1 MTTRQIAEAF
11 PPGDFIR
18 EELEARE
25 WSQVELAEI
34 IGRPAQT
41 ITELVTGKRAI
52 TPELAKALGDAFG
65 TSAQYWMNLDTSY
78 RLWLAR
84 DSDSAVSRRARLY
97 QISPIREMAK
107 RHWLEL
113 SQNLDVLEQRVTS
126 FFRIPNIATPIEFPH
141 AARRRRAGDLSPA
154 QKAWMFRA
162 AQLAH
167 AVHAKSFS
175 VQALTRGMAELRQ
188 LLSNTSDVALVPKV
202 LAHAGIRFLILE
214 HLPRTGIDGVTF
226 WLDEKSPVI
235 ALSLRYGRIDAFW
248 YTLMHELYH
257 VSRRDGL
264 KPGQAIVLDT
274 DLVRD
279 AETAEPEL
287 DSEKKVDA
295 LAAEFLVQRS
305 ELDDFILRTSPLY
318 SKKKIANFAAR
329 IKVHPGIVVGQLQY
343 RGESHG
349 GVGWDKFRDMLVDV
363 RQLITQS
370 ALTDGWGNVPPP
382 LH

>member
-11 PPGDFIR
+11 PPGDFIK

-34 IGRPAQT
+34 IGRHPQT
-41 ITELVTGKRAI
+41 VTELVTGKRAI

-84 DSDSAVSRRARLY
+84 DTDNAVSRRARLY
-97 QISPIREMAK
+97 HIAPIREMAK

-113 SQNLDVLEQRVTS
+113 SQNLDVIEQRVIS
-126 FFRIPNIATPIEFPH
+126 FFRIPNIETPIEFPH
-141 AARRRRAGDLSPA
+141 AARRRGAGDLSPA
-154 QKAWMFRA
+154 QKAWIFRA

-167 AVHAKSFS
+167 AVHAESFS
-175 VQALTRGMAELRQ
+175 AQSFKRAMDELRQ
-188 LLSNTSDVALVPKV
+188 LLSHTADVALVPGV
-202 LAHAGIRFLILE
+202 LANAGIRFLILE

-235 ALSLRYGRIDAFW
+235 VLSLRYGRIDAFW
-248 YTLMHELYH
+248 YTLMHELFH

-264 KPGQAIVLDT
+264 RRRDAIVLDT
-274 DLVRD
+274 DLVKD
-279 AETAEPEL
+279 AETTEPEL
-287 DSEKKVDA
+287 HSEREVDA
-295 LAAEFLVQRS
+295 LVTEFLVQRS

-329 IKVHPGIVVGQLQY
+329 IKVHPGIVVGQLQF
-343 RGESHG
+343 RGESQG
-349 GVGWDKFRDMLVDV
+349 GVGWNKFRGMLVDV
-363 RQLITQS
+363 RQIVTQS
-370 ALTDGWGNVPPP
+370 ALTDGWGHAPPP
-382 LH
+382 LN

>member
-11 PPGDFIR
+11 PPGDFIK
-18 EELEARE
+18 EELEARD

-34 IGRPAQT
+34 IGRHPQT

-52 TPELAKALGDAFG
+52 TPELAKLLGDAFG

-78 RLWLAR
+78 RLWFHR
-84 DSDSAVSRRARLY
+84 DTDSAVSRRARLY
-97 QISPIREMAK
+97 QMAPIREMAK

-126 FFRIPNIATPIEFPH
+126 FFRIPSIDTPIAFPH
-141 AARRRRAGDLSPA
+141 AARKRRVGELSPS

-167 AVHAKSFS
+167 AVHAEPFSLQSFKREM
-175 VQALTRGMAELRQ
+175 VELRQ
-188 LLSNTSDVALVPKV
+188 LLSDASDVRLVPRV
-202 LAHAGIRFLILE
+202 LANAGVRFLILE

-248 YTLMHELYH
+248 YTLAHELCH
-257 VSRRDGL
+257 VWRRDGL
-264 KPGQAIVLDT
+264 RRGQAIVLDT
-274 DLVRD
+274 ELVRD

-287 DSEKKVDA
+287 ESEKEVDA
-295 LAAEFLVQRS
+295 QAAAFLVQQS

-329 IKVHPGIVVGQLQY
+329 IKVHPGIVVGQLQF
-343 RGESHG
+343 RGESQA
-349 GVGWDKFRDMLVDV
+349 GVGWDKFRDALVDV
-363 RQLITQS
+363 RGIVTQS

-382 LH
+382 LS

>member
-1 MTTRQIAEAF
+1 MATRQIAEAF
-11 PPGDFIR
+11 PPGDFIK
-18 EELEARE
+18 EELEARD

-34 IGRPAQT
+34 IGRHPQT

-84 DSDSAVSRRARLY
+84 DTDNAVSRRARLY
-97 QISPIREMAK
+97 QIAPIREMAK

-113 SQNLDVLEQRVTS
+113 SQNLDVLEKRVAS
-126 FFRIPNIATPIEFPH
+126 FFRIPSIDTPIKFPH
-141 AARRRRAGDLSPA
+141 AARRRGVGEISPS

-167 AVHAKSFS
+167 AVHAEPFSAQSFK
-175 VQALTRGMAELRQ
+175 QGMAELRQ
-188 LLSNTSDVALVPKV
+188 LLSNTSEVRLVPRV
-202 LAHAGIRFLILE
+202 LADAGIRFLILE

-248 YTLMHELYH
+248 YTLAHELCH
-257 VSRRDGL
+257 VWRRDGL
-264 KPGQAIVLDT
+264 RRRQMIVLDT

-279 AETAEPEL
+279 AETTEPEL
-287 DSEKKVDA
+287 ESEKDVDI
-295 LAAEFLVQRS
+295 LAADFLIQRS

-318 SKKKIANFAAR
+318 SRKKIANFAAR
-329 IKVHPGIVVGQLQY
+329 IKTHPGIVVGQLQF
-343 RGESHG
+343 RGEARG

-363 RQLITQS
+363 RGIVTQS
-370 ALTDGWGNVPPP
+370 ALTDGWGNVPP
-382 LH
+382 LLN